1 MENRNKFLLIALII
15 IIALFIIFRKPATAP
30 TDVEQVGQNQT
41 GPMTE
46 SVAPT
51 AFAWRY
57 EAAPTNNPDGIPQT
71 KVFVDVMY
79 PVTATAA
86 ATTESKLVDT
96 TDGSCFD
103 HNPSN
108 AGTAQDDTKDKV
120 AGTKVIQCYAAG
132 FGYYFK
138 IVRNGTSYEIMRK
151 EFAEASPDF
160 NPPEQP
166 FVKIAEIPFK

>member
-1 MENRNKFLLIALII
+1 MKPRNRALIVVLII

-71 KVFVDVMY
+71 KVFVDVTY
-79 PVTATAA
+79 PSASGTAA
-86 ATTESKLVDT
+86 PDTKLVDT
-96 TDGSCFD
+96 TDGSCF
-103 HNPSN
+103 PYEGRYT
-108 AGTAQDDTKDKV
+108 GTAQDENKDIV

-138 IVRNGTSYEIMRK
+138 IVRGERSYEIMRK
-151 EFAEASPDF
+151 EFAEASPEF

>member
-1 MENRNKFLLIALII
+1 MQNRNKFLLIALII

-30 TDVEQVGQNQT
+30 TTPDPVIG
-41 GPMTE
+41 TE
-46 SVAPT
+46 TVIPT
-51 AFAWRY
+51 FAWRY

>member
-1 MENRNKFLLIALII
+1 MKSSQKIFFIILIILIALG
-15 IIALFIIFRKPATAP
+15 IIFKKPVSAP
-30 TDVEQVGQNQT
+30 TDVEQVVQNET

-57 EAAPTNNPDGIPQT
+57 EAAPSNNPDGNPQT
-71 KVFVDVMY
+71 KVLVDVIY
-79 PVTATAA
+79 PSASGLTAPET
-86 ATTESKLVDT
+86 KLVDT

-108 AGTAQDDTKDKV
+108 AGTAEDDTKDKV

-138 IVRNGTSYEIMRK
+138 IVRGERSYEIMRK

-160 NPPEQP
+160 NPPQQP

>member
-1 MENRNKFLLIALII
+1 MKPINKILLITLII
-15 IIALFIIFRKPATAP
+15 IIAIFIIFKKPATAP
-30 TDVEQVGQNQT
+30 TDVPQ
-41 GPMTE
+41 PMVET
-46 SVAPT
+46 VAPT

-57 EAAPTNNPDGIPQT
+57 EAASTNNPDGIPQT
-71 KVFVDVMY
+71 KVFVDVTY
-79 PVTATAA
+79 PAASGTAA
-86 ATTESKLVDT
+86 PDTKLVDT

-108 AGTAQDDTKDKV
+108 AGTAEDDTKDRV

-138 IVRNGTSYEIMRK
+138 IVRGERSYEIMRK
-151 EFAEASPDF
+151 EFAEASPEF
-160 NPPEQP
+160 NPPVQP